1 MDAQLEDWRSRGR
14 SFDYLGFEVFYRQEG
29 TGPVLLLI
37 HGYPFS
43 SFDWHPIWLALTER
57 FTVIAPD
64 MLGMGFS
71 AKPVEYEYSVHDHAD
86 MHEALLQQLGVS
98 ECHVLAHDI
107 GDSVAQE
114 LLSRYEEHE
123 DGSRPY
129 EIRSITWLNG
139 GMFIEAYRPRL
150 VQTLTAKTPLG
161 GLFAKYPRLF
171 LSDATVRPAI
181 NEVFGPNTKPSDEL
195 WRQFS
200 EILDYNDGRRVSHKV
215 GRFIIDRY
223 HHRNRWVRAMRETTV
238 PMRLIDGPCDPNS
251 GRHMADR
258 YTELIPK
265 ADVVL
270 LGDDIGHWPQIEDPH
285 SVLTH
290 FLEFVEALA
299 QHPVSAATRT

>member
-1 MDAQLEDWRSRGR
+1 MNAQLEDWRSRGR
-14 SFDYLGFEVFYRQEG
+14 SFDYLGFEVFFRQQG
-29 TGPVLLLI
+29 AGPVLLLI

-43 SFDWHPIWLALTER
+43 SFDWHPIWPALTDR

-86 MHEALLQQLGVS
+86 MHEDLLRHLGVS

-114 LLSRYEEHE
+114 LLSRYEDRD
-123 DGSRPY
+123 DGTRPY
-129 EIRSITWLNG
+129 KISSITWLNG

-150 VQTLTAKTPLG
+150 IQTLTAKTPLG
-161 GLFAKYPRLF
+161 ALFAKYPRVF
-171 LSDATVRPAI
+171 LSDRVLRRAI
-181 NEVFGPNTKPSDEL
+181 NELFGPNTQPSDEL
-195 WRQFS
+195 WQQFS
-200 EILDYNDGRRVSHKV
+200 EILDYNEGRRVTHKV

-223 HHRNRWVRAMRETTV
+223 HHRNRWVRAMRETSV

-258 YTELIPK
+258 YAELIPEP
-265 ADVVL
+265 DVVL
-270 LGDDIGHWPQIEDPH
+270 LGDDIGHWPQIEDPQA
-285 SVLTH
+285 VLAH
-290 FLEFVEALA
+290 FVEFIEALPA
-299 QHPVSAATRT
+299 KHDAGV

>member
-1 MDAQLEDWRSRGR
+1 MNAQLEDWRSRGR
-14 SFDYLGFEVFYRQEG
+14 SFDYLGFEVFFRQQG
-29 TGPVLLLI
+29 AGPVLLLI

-43 SFDWHPIWLALTER
+43 SFDWHPIWPALTDR

-86 MHEALLQQLGVS
+86 MHEDLLRHLGVS

-114 LLSRYEEHE
+114 LLSRYEDRD
-123 DGSRPY
+123 DGTRPY
-129 EIRSITWLNG
+129 EISSITWLNG

-150 VQTLTAKTPLG
+150 IQTLTAKTPLG
-161 GLFAKYPRLF
+161 ALFAKYPRVF
-171 LSDATVRPAI
+171 LSDRTLRPAI
-181 NEVFGPNTKPSDEL
+181 NEVFGPNTKPRDDL
-195 WRQFS
+195 WQQFS
-200 EILDYNDGRRVSHKV
+200 EILDYNEGRRVTHKV

-223 HHRNRWVRAMRETTV
+223 HHRNRWVRAMRETSV

-258 YTELIPK
+258 YAELIPEP
-265 ADVVL
+265 DVVL
-270 LGDDIGHWPQIEDPH
+270 LGDDIGHWPQIEDPQA
-285 SVLTH
+285 VLAH
-290 FLEFVEALA
+290 FVEFIEALPA
-299 QHPVSAATRT
+299 KHDAGV

>member
-1 MDAQLEDWRSRGR
+1 MNAQLENWRSRGHF
-14 SFDYLGFEVFYRQEG
+14 FDYLGFEVFFRQQG
-29 TGPVLLLI
+29 AGPVLLLI

-43 SFDWHPIWLALTER
+43 SFDWHAIWPALTER

-86 MHEALLQQLGVS
+86 MHEALLQHLGVP

-114 LLSRYEEHE
+114 LLSRHEDRE

-129 EIRSITWLNG
+129 DISSITWLNG
-139 GMFIEAYRPRL
+139 GMFIEAYQPRL
-150 VQTLTAKTPLG
+150 IQTLTAKTPLG
-161 GLFAKYPRLF
+161 ALFAKYPAVF
-171 LSDATVRPAI
+171 LSDRVLRPAT
-181 NEVFGPNTKPSDEL
+181 NEVFGPNTQPSDEL
-195 WRQFS
+195 WQQFS
-200 EILDYNDGRRVSHKV
+200 EILDYNDGRRVMHKV

-223 HHRNRWVRAMRETTV
+223 HHRNRWVRAMRETSL

-258 YTELIPK
+258 YAQLIPEP
-265 ADVVL
+265 DVVL
-270 LGDDIGHWPQIEDPH
+270 LGDDVGHWPQIEDPQA
-285 SVLTH
+285 VLTH
-290 FLEFVEALA
+290 FLEFIEALA
-299 QHPVSAATRT
+299 TERERT